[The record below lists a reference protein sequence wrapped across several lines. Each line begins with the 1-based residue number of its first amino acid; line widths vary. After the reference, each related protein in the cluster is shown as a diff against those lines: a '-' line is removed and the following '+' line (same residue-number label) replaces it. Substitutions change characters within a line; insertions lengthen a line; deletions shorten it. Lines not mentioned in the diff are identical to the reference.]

1 MEQLFSNAVLKAF
14 DEKKALLNNTSE
26 DQKIVNQLF
35 SNSSKVSKRLYG
47 IDSFNM
53 GIYFETEEELLH
65 AIASY
70 EIGIW
75 SNLVILEYYEEFA
88 GQKDVI
94 RKVERNGNSE
104 FLIVE
109 STNELRRLDIFTS
122 IKEKRYVW
130 EIIPGK
136 LRKEYQVLK
145 NQGIKFSQDLY
156 AEEDKLQEHQR
167 RTLSKETFK
176 A

>member
-1 MEQLFSNAVLKAF
+1 MEKLFSDAVLKAF
-14 DEKKALLNNTSE
+14 DEKKGLIRNTSD
-26 DQKIVNQLF
+26 DQKIASQLF
-35 SNSSKVSKRLYG
+35 GSSPRASKRLYG
-47 IDSFNM
+47 IDSFNT
-53 GIYFETEEELLH
+53 GIYFETEAELLQ

-75 SNLVILEYYEEFA
+75 SNLVISEYYEEFA

-94 RKVERNGNSE
+94 RKVDQNGNSD
-104 FLIVE
+104 FLAVE
-109 STNELRRLDIFTS
+109 STNELRRLDILTS

-145 NQGIKFSQDLY
+145 TQGIKFSQDLY

-167 RTLSKETFK
+167 RNLYKETFK